1 MPAHRHLIAIVL
13 PSGPAG
19 VLAGIRE
26 RHALPPWKPAV
37 PFHITLVPP
46 FMAPDD
52 PSARWELV
60 VRRATFPVRID
71 GFGRFD
77 NPRSSIL
84 FAHIAPSES
93 LISLA
98 VAALTAAD
106 GLPVPPRPFVPHA
119 TLAAPAP
126 RTAVDGWMQRLIVEP
141 LSLEFPCDRFSLLR
155 LDESAR
161 VWHSVR
167 DFVFTP

>member
-1 MPAHRHLIAIVL
+1 MPLHRYLVAIVL
-13 PSGPAG
+13 PPGPAG

-37 PFHITLVPP
+37 PFHVTLVPP
-46 FMAPDD
+46 FAAPGD
-52 PSARWELV
+52 PSARWEPTA
-60 VRRATFPVRID
+60 RRTSFPVRID

-84 FAHIAPSES
+84 FARITPSES
-93 LISLA
+93 LTSLA
-98 VAALTAAD
+98 SAALAAAE

-126 RTAVDGWMQRLIVEP
+126 RATVDIWTERLTVEP
-141 LSLEFPCDRFSLLR
+141 LSLELPCDRFSLLR

-161 VWHSVR
+161 EWHIVR
-167 DFVFTP
+167 DFVFTL